1 MLMKTTQFSNY
12 FFKKIFNLTFIYFTF
27 WTLIIQALYYI
38 GILKRYRESV
48 LLLVGMVAFIGLIL
62 TYVYPRQIKLKP
74 IEYTIKGD
82 ILQIVDLICHQL
94 PFIIF
99 LVMYDKQIKADN
111 LIFGSVVL
119 LIYIMLFNPFEVYN
133 YKCYFNKFKKK
144 KCKQNYVIG
153 MIMTVIFTILIMLA
167 INNGVFK

>member
-27 WTLIIQALYYI
+27 WTLVIQALYYI
-38 GILKRYRESV
+38 GILKRYQESV

-74 IEYTIKGD
+74 IDYTIKGD
-82 ILQIVDLICHQL
+82 KLQIIDLICHQL

-99 LVMYDKQIKADN
+99 LVMYDKQIKPDN

-119 LIYIMLFNPFEVYN
+119 LIYVVLFNPLEVYD
-133 YKCYFNKFKKK
+133 YKCNKSEPQN
-144 KCKQNYVIG
+144 CKINYVIG
-153 MIMTVIFTILIMLA
+153 MFMTVIFTILIMSA